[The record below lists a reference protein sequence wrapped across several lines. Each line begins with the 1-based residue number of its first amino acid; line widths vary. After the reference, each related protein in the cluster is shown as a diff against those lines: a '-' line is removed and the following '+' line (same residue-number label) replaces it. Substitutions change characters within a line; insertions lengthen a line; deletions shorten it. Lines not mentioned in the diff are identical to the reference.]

1 MNGYFAP
8 APHCK
13 HYCHLVRRVRLLG
26 GGMFVK
32 MEILPH
38 DSHLATLIKQGI
50 QDEDEMVGASGGVP
64 PVQASLED
72 GLEQLRQQACDVSE
86 K

>member
-1 MNGYFAP
+1 
-8 APHCK
+8 
-13 HYCHLVRRVRLLG
+13 
-26 GGMFVK
+26 

>member
-1 MNGYFAP
+1 
-8 APHCK
+8 
-13 HYCHLVRRVRLLG
+13 
-26 GGMFVK
+26 

-50 QDEDEMVGASGGVP
+50 QQEDEMVGASGGVP

-72 GLEQLRQQACDVSE
+72 GLEQLRQQACDVS
-86 K
+86 KK